1 MTEESKWRANM
12 IKRFEVENYKGFEK
26 PLVFDL
32 TARDYAF
39 NKFLVSNGV
48 VNKALLY
55 GKNGIG
61 KTSVGIALFDI
72 VYHLTDKERMPNLYL
87 INYINLNSNNPYARF
102 KYTFQFDDD
111 EVVYEYEKKDPNNLI
126 FEKLLINGIVVID
139 YDFFSNDNRFVDK
152 QLVGDLNFE
161 LVDNKLSVV
170 KYIYRNTPIKP
181 DSAITKMMR
190 FCDNML
196 WYRSLSEGNSYCGFT
211 NGGAALTEGLYQS
224 GRIHDFEQ
232 FLHNN
237 GLNYKLKFES
247 INGQHELQAV
257 FENGK
262 KAPFVTLA
270 STGTMALF
278 LFFFWNVYSFKN
290 ISFLFIDEFDA
301 FLHFESAEGIVKMLN
316 QEKTFQSVL
325 TSHNTYLMRNE
336 LTRPDCCYL
345 MTENKISSLCNA
357 TLKEIREAHNLEKM
371 YINGAF
377 NE

>member
-1 MTEESKWRANM
+1 MTDKQKWRTSM

-26 PLVFDL
+26 RLVFDL
-32 TARDYAF
+32 TARDYEF
-39 NKFLVSNGV
+39 NKYLVNNGV

-55 GKNGIG
+55 GKNGVV

-72 VYHLTDKERMPNLYL
+72 VYHLTDKERIPSLYL
-87 INYINLNSNNPYARF
+87 INYINLNSNYPYAKF

-111 EVVYEYEKKDPNNLI
+111 EVVYEYEKRNPDNLI
-126 FEKLLINGIVVID
+126 FEKLSVNGIIVID
-139 YDFFSNDNRFVDK
+139 YNFFSSDNRFIDK

-161 LVDNKLSVV
+161 LVDNRLSVV
-170 KYIYRNTPIKP
+170 KYIYRNTPIKS
-181 DSAITKMMR
+181 DSPITKMMR
-190 FCDNML
+190 FCDDML

-224 GRIHDFEQ
+224 GKVHEFEQ
-232 FLHNN
+232 FLHDN

-257 FENGK
+257 FDNGK

-278 LFFFWNVYSFKN
+278 LFFFWNIYSFKR

-301 FLHFESAEGIVKMLN
+301 FLHYESAESIVKILN
-316 QEKTFQSVL
+316 REKSFQSVL

-345 MTENKISSLCNA
+345 MTENRVTSLSNA
-357 TLKEIREAHNLEKM
+357 TLKEYEKPT
-371 YINGAF
+371 I
-377 NE
+377 